1 MGEIGKQLL
10 GMASSGVSGVIGG
23 LLGNWFGRQQDQRQ
37 RDQAVFMQNLQE
49 QGQKDLMDYGMGLQY
64 DMWQKTGAL
73 AQRKQAEAAGMNPA
87 MMYGGSGPG
96 GVTGSASGSVG
107 YGGGPSTGG
116 EAMQGMGMMMQ
127 QQLMASQAEVM
138 KSQARLNNV
147 EADKK
152 EGVDTELTKTEIGKM
167 AAEIGNVQAQTALTK
182 VNTAIQEVAK
192 NIAEDTEA
200 YSKGIVKGEF
210 EKIAQEVNIIRNQSD
225 ISGATKETTIN
236 KIRQE
241 YVNAV
246 IEGSLM
252 QMQKK
257 KLGSDM
263 KVNEAEIKLKA
274 RQIANLIG
282 QQLQGWEM
290 INIQK
295 EANNIRWKLGDAG
308 LDLQYQGQ
316 ILDAI
321 QSISGL
327 GKQGHITENYGDTYR
342 QHFNY

>member
-1 MGEIGKQLL
+1 M
-10 GMASSGVSGVIGG
+10 
-23 LLGNWFGRQQDQRQ
+23 
-37 RDQAVFMQNLQE
+37 
-49 QGQKDLMDYGMGLQY
+49 
-64 DMWQKTGAL
+64 
-73 AQRKQAEAAGMNPA
+73 
-87 MMYGGSGPG
+87 
-96 GVTGSASGSVG
+96 
-107 YGGGPSTGG
+107 
-116 EAMQGMGMMMQ
+116 
-127 QQLMASQAEVM
+127 
-138 KSQARLNNV
+138 
-147 EADKK
+147 
-152 EGVDTELTKTEIGKM
+152 
-167 AAEIGNVQAQTALTK
+167 
-182 VNTAIQEVAK
+182 AK

-225 ISGATKETTIN
+225 ISGATIETTIS
-236 KIRQE
+236 KIKQE
-241 YVNAV
+241 YVNAI

-257 KLGSDM
+257 KLGSYM

-342 QHFNY
+342 QYYNY